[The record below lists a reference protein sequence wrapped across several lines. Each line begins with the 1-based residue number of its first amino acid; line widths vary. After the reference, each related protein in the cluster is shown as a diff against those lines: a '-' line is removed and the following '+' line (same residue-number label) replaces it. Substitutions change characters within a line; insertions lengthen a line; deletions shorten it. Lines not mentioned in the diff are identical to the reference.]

1 MTLNAS
7 TNLPGGMTHADYNRL
22 AGSKVEF
29 IRVNELPTS
38 YIKEYPTIY
47 ILMKDDS
54 IGIMYEYNS
63 STNTWLKYGGD
74 LGIIP
79 ITGEEYDN
87 LSEAD
92 KNKDVFYLITDRIAY
107 LEDVSVMK
115 GATAEADGKIGTVPA
130 PKVGDQN
137 KFLRGD
143 GTWSRNEAEVP
154 LDSPSFTGTPKAPTA
169 PVETNNTQIA
179 NTEFVHAVTKKEIVD
194 AEINDS
200 LYNITVSGDGNTYTQ
215 TYVDGRVTTLTKT
228 STGFREIRKDSNGV
242 VISDITTTVNS
253 NGNITSN
260 MTT

>member
-7 TNLPGGMTHADYNRL
+7 TNLPSGMTHADYNRL

-87 LSEAD
+87 LSEED

-115 GATAEADGKIGTVPA
+115 GATAEADGATGTVPV
-130 PKVGDQN
+130 PKAGDQN

-143 GTWSRNEAEVP
+143 GTWAESSGGNSS
-154 LDSPSFTGTPKAPTA
+154 DNTPYT
-169 PVETNNTQIA
+169 
-179 NTEFVHAVTKKEIVD
+179 
-194 AEINDS
+194 
-200 LYNITVSGDGNTYTQ
+200 ITTSEDGNTFTQ
-215 TYVDGRVTTLTKT
+215 TYDDGRVVTITKT
-228 STGFREIRKDSNGV
+228 TTGFREISKDSSGNTV
-242 VISDITTTVNS
+242 SDITTTINDDGS
-253 NGNITSN
+253 IRSENTSK
-260 MTT
+260 

>member
-1 MTLNAS
+1 MILNAS
-7 TNLPGGMTHADYNRL
+7 TNLPSGMTHADYNRL

-87 LSEAD
+87 LSEED

-107 LEDVSVMK
+107 LEDVAVMK
-115 GATAEADGKIGTVPA
+115 GATAEADGTTGTVPV
-130 PKVGDQN
+130 PKAGDQN

-143 GTWSRNEAEVP
+143 GTWAESSGGNSS
-154 LDSPSFTGTPKAPTA
+154 DNTPYT
-169 PVETNNTQIA
+169 
-179 NTEFVHAVTKKEIVD
+179 
-194 AEINDS
+194 
-200 LYNITVSGDGNTYTQ
+200 ITTSEDGNTFTQ
-215 TYVDGRVTTLTKT
+215 TYDDGRVVTITKT
-228 STGFREIRKDSNGV
+228 TTGFREISTDSSGNV
-242 VISDITTTVNS
+242 VSDITTTINDDGS
-253 NGNITSN
+253 IRSENTSK
-260 MTT
+260 

>member
-87 LSEAD
+87 LSEED
-92 KNKDVFYLITDRIAY
+92 KNKDVFYL
-107 LEDVSVMK
+107 L
-115 GATAEADGKIGTVPA
+115 TV
-130 PKVGDQN
+130 
-137 KFLRGD
+137 LH
-143 GTWSRNEAEVP
+143 T
-154 LDSPSFTGTPKAPTA
+154 
-169 PVETNNTQIA
+169 
-179 NTEFVHAVTKKEIVD
+179 
-194 AEINDS
+194 
-200 LYNITVSGDGNTYTQ
+200 
-215 TYVDGRVTTLTKT
+215 
-228 STGFREIRKDSNGV
+228 
-242 VISDITTTVNS
+242 
-253 NGNITSN
+253 
-260 MTT
+260 

>member
-1 MTLNAS
+1 MILNAS
-7 TNLPGGMTHADYNRL
+7 TNLPSGMTHADYNRL

-87 LSEAD
+87 LSEED

-115 GATAEADGKIGTVPA
+115 GATAEADGTTGTVPV
-130 PKVGDQN
+130 PKAGDQN

-143 GTWSRNEAEVP
+143 GTWAESSGGNSS
-154 LDSPSFTGTPKAPTA
+154 DNTPYT
-169 PVETNNTQIA
+169 
-179 NTEFVHAVTKKEIVD
+179 
-194 AEINDS
+194 
-200 LYNITVSGDGNTYTQ
+200 ITTSEDGNTFTQ
-215 TYVDGRVTTLTKT
+215 TYDDGRVVTITKT
-228 STGFREIRKDSNGV
+228 TTGFREISKDSSGNIV
-242 VISDITTTVNS
+242 SDITTTINDDGS
-253 NGNITSN
+253 IRSENTSK
-260 MTT
+260 

>member
-87 LSEAD
+87 LSEED

-115 GATAEADGKIGTVPA
+115 GATAEADGKTGTVPV
-130 PKVGDQN
+130 PKAGDQN

-143 GTWSRNEAEVP
+143 GTWAESSG
-154 LDSPSFTGTPKAPTA
+154 DNSSDNTPYT
-169 PVETNNTQIA
+169 
-179 NTEFVHAVTKKEIVD
+179 
-194 AEINDS
+194 
-200 LYNITVSGDGNTYTQ
+200 ITTSEDGNTFTQ
-215 TYVDGRVTTLTKT
+215 TYDDGRVVTITKT
-228 STGFREIRKDSNGV
+228 TTGFREISKDSSGNIV
-242 VISDITTTVNS
+242 SDITTTINDDGS
-253 NGNITSN
+253 IRSENTSK
-260 MTT
+260 

>member
-7 TNLPGGMTHADYNRL
+7 TNLPSGMTHADYNRL

-87 LSEAD
+87 LSEED

-115 GATAEADGKIGTVPA
+115 GATAEADGSTGTVPV
-130 PKVGDQN
+130 PKAGDQN

-143 GTWSRNEAEVP
+143 GTWAESSGGNSS
-154 LDSPSFTGTPKAPTA
+154 DNTPYT
-169 PVETNNTQIA
+169 
-179 NTEFVHAVTKKEIVD
+179 
-194 AEINDS
+194 
-200 LYNITVSGDGNTYTQ
+200 ITTSEDGNTFTQ
-215 TYVDGRVTTLTKT
+215 TYDDGRVVTITKT
-228 STGFREIRKDSNGV
+228 TTGFREILTDSSGNV
-242 VISDITTTVNS
+242 VSDITTTINDDGS
-253 NGNITSN
+253 IRSENTSK
-260 MTT
+260 

>member
-54 IGIMYEYNS
+54 IGIMYEYNP

-87 LSEAD
+87 LSEED

-115 GATAEADGKIGTVPA
+115 GATAEADGVTGTVPV
-130 PKVGDQN
+130 PKAGDQN

-143 GTWSRNEAEVP
+143 GTWAESSGGNSS
-154 LDSPSFTGTPKAPTA
+154 DNTPYT
-169 PVETNNTQIA
+169 
-179 NTEFVHAVTKKEIVD
+179 
-194 AEINDS
+194 
-200 LYNITVSGDGNTYTQ
+200 ITTSEDGNTFTQ
-215 TYVDGRVTTLTKT
+215 TYDDGRVITITKT
-228 STGFREIRKDSNGV
+228 TTGFREISKDSSGNTV
-242 VISDITTTVNS
+242 SDITTTINDDGS
-253 NGNITSN
+253 IRSENTSK
-260 MTT
+260 

>member
-1 MTLNAS
+1 MILNAS
-7 TNLPGGMTHADYNRL
+7 TNLPSGMTHADYNRL

-87 LSEAD
+87 LSEED

-115 GATAEADGKIGTVPA
+115 GATAEADGSTGTVPV
-130 PKVGDQN
+130 PKAGDQN

-143 GTWSRNEAEVP
+143 GTWAESSGGNSS
-154 LDSPSFTGTPKAPTA
+154 DNTPYT
-169 PVETNNTQIA
+169 
-179 NTEFVHAVTKKEIVD
+179 
-194 AEINDS
+194 
-200 LYNITVSGDGNTYTQ
+200 ITTSEDGNTFTQ
-215 TYVDGRVTTLTKT
+215 TYDDGRVITITKT
-228 STGFREIRKDSNGV
+228 TTGFREISKDSGGNIV
-242 VISDITTTVNS
+242 SDITTTINDDGS
-253 NGNITSN
+253 IRSENTSK
-260 MTT
+260 

>member
-7 TNLPGGMTHADYNRL
+7 TNLPSGMTHADYNRL

-87 LSEAD
+87 LSEED

-115 GATAEADGKIGTVPA
+115 GATAEADGTTGTVPV
-130 PKVGDQN
+130 PKAGDQN

-143 GTWSRNEAEVP
+143 GTWAESSGGNSS
-154 LDSPSFTGTPKAPTA
+154 DNTPYT
-169 PVETNNTQIA
+169 
-179 NTEFVHAVTKKEIVD
+179 
-194 AEINDS
+194 
-200 LYNITVSGDGNTYTQ
+200 ITTSEDGNTFTQ
-215 TYVDGRVTTLTKT
+215 TYDDGRVVTITKT
-228 STGFREIRKDSNGV
+228 TTGFREISTDSSGNV
-242 VISDITTTVNS
+242 VSDITTTINDDGS
-253 NGNITSN
+253 IRSENTSK
-260 MTT
+260 

>member
-1 MTLNAS
+1 MILNAS
-7 TNLPGGMTHADYNRL
+7 TNLPSGMTHADYNRL

-87 LSEAD
+87 LSEED

-107 LEDVSVMK
+107 LEDVAVMK
-115 GATAEADGKIGTVPA
+115 GATAEADGTTGTVPV
-130 PKVGDQN
+130 PKAGDQN

-143 GTWSRNEAEVP
+143 GTWAESSGGNSS
-154 LDSPSFTGTPKAPTA
+154 DNTPYT
-169 PVETNNTQIA
+169 
-179 NTEFVHAVTKKEIVD
+179 
-194 AEINDS
+194 
-200 LYNITVSGDGNTYTQ
+200 ITTSEDGNTFTQ
-215 TYVDGRVTTLTKT
+215 TYDDGRVVTITKT
-228 STGFREIRKDSNGV
+228 TTGFREISKDSGGNIV
-242 VISDITTTVNS
+242 SDITTTINDDGS
-253 NGNITSN
+253 IRSENTSK
-260 MTT
+260 

>member
-1 MTLNAS
+1 MILNAS
-7 TNLPGGMTHADYNRL
+7 TNVPSGMTHADYNRL

-87 LSEAD
+87 LSEED

-115 GATAEADGKIGTVPA
+115 GATAEADGATGTVPV
-130 PKVGDQN
+130 PKAGDQN

-143 GTWSRNEAEVP
+143 GTWAESSGGNGS
-154 LDSPSFTGTPKAPTA
+154 DNTPYT
-169 PVETNNTQIA
+169 
-179 NTEFVHAVTKKEIVD
+179 
-194 AEINDS
+194 
-200 LYNITVSGDGNTYTQ
+200 ITTSEDGNTFTQ
-215 TYVDGRVTTLTKT
+215 TYDDGRVVTITKT
-228 STGFREIRKDSNGV
+228 TTGFREISKDSSGNTV
-242 VISDITTTVNS
+242 SDITTTINDDGS
-253 NGNITSN
+253 IRSENTSK
-260 MTT
+260 

>member
-1 MTLNAS
+1 MILNAS
-7 TNLPGGMTHADYNRL
+7 TNLPSGMTHADYNRL

-87 LSEAD
+87 LSEED

-115 GATAEADGKIGTVPA
+115 GATAEADGATGTVPV
-130 PKVGDQN
+130 PKAGDQN

-143 GTWSRNEAEVP
+143 GTWAESSGGNSS
-154 LDSPSFTGTPKAPTA
+154 DNTPYT
-169 PVETNNTQIA
+169 
-179 NTEFVHAVTKKEIVD
+179 
-194 AEINDS
+194 
-200 LYNITVSGDGNTYTQ
+200 ITTSEDGNTFTQ
-215 TYVDGRVTTLTKT
+215 TYDDGRVVTITKT
-228 STGFREIRKDSNGV
+228 TTGFREISKDSSGNTV
-242 VISDITTTVNS
+242 SDITTTINDDGS
-253 NGNITSN
+253 IRSENTSK
-260 MTT
+260 